1 MSYIGTN
8 KVGKMYLGSTAIG
21 KAYLGSDLVYDLA
34 GGSTVLPYDTEI
46 EYLQSSGTQ
55 YIDTRLSPTT
65 NSHVIIEC
73 SNVLNASL
81 ENESFGYGVSGGQR
95 FHMVAVANWNS
106 NKFHAGCGTNVIYTT
121 TADTASHTF
130 ELYGNGTF
138 VQDGTSYSIGS
149 SVGIISDTMPLFARL
164 WDGSYQY
171 SNGVRIHS
179 FKWYESETLV
189 LDLIPV
195 RVGQVGY
202 MYDKV
207 SGQLLGNSGTG
218 DFVLGGDIIGD
229 GAYAQCDYV
238 VPSSS
243 SSIFTT
249 GVTALGSEW
258 QLDLQDAVTTSSNQV
273 FICSN
278 DNGGCFAAVNSS
290 GKFSLGASN
299 VMTSASTRTTVGIEF
314 IDKGM
319 IMTIGS
325 TNTQR
330 VGTYSHSQY
339 VSLLGYNGKYLYQ
352 GKIYGIKCV
361 SGGSFDAAP
370 ARRIS
375 DGVYGLYDTANDVFY
390 TNFTGA

>member
-1 MSYIGTN
+1 MSYIGTH

-21 KAYLGSDLVYDLA
+21 KAYLGEDLVYDSA
-34 GGSTVLPYDTEI
+34 SGGGITPVLPYDAEI

-73 SNVLNASL
+73 SNVRNASL

-95 FHMVAVANWNS
+95 FHMVAVAYWNS
-106 NKFHAGCGTNVIYTT
+106 NKFHAGCGTNLIYTT

-164 WDGSYQY
+164 WNGSYQY

-207 SGQLLGNSGTG
+207 SGELFGNSGSGLFT
-218 DFVLGGDIIGD
+218 LG
-229 GAYAQCDYV
+229 
-238 VPSSS
+238 
-243 SSIFTT
+243 
-249 GVTALGSEW
+249 
-258 QLDLQDAVTTSSNQV
+258 
-273 FICSN
+273 N
-278 DNGGCFAAVNSS
+278 DKS
-290 GKFSLGASN
+290 
-299 VMTSASTRTTVGIEF
+299 
-314 IDKGM
+314 
-319 IMTIGS
+319 
-325 TNTQR
+325 
-330 VGTYSHSQY
+330 
-339 VSLLGYNGKYLYQ
+339 
-352 GKIYGIKCV
+352 
-361 SGGSFDAAP
+361 
-370 ARRIS
+370 
-375 DGVYGLYDTANDVFY
+375 
-390 TNFTGA
+390 